1 MNIQRTFPSTYNVVS
16 PDYNSVLR
24 WYRKFEKKNCLCYGK
39 RSGRPGVSEEKVEQV
54 REALQHSHGSR
65 LGCETNGLSRSTPQR
80 ALLVVYLLTPIRG
93 IKNFTKRNSLDGVNC
108 NYLHVCI
115 FGLPLNLKQF

>member
-1 MNIQRTFPSTYNVVS
+1 MVP
-16 PDYNSVLR
+16 PDYNSILR

-65 LGCETNGLSRSTPQR
+65 LGCETNGLSRSTLQK
-80 ALLVVYLLTPIRG
+80 ALLVAILRTSIRG
-93 IKNFTKRNSLDGVNC
+93 IKNIIERNALGGVNS
-108 NYLHVCI
+108 NYLNEWIVWPTRESKTI
-115 FGLPLNLKQF
+115 LY